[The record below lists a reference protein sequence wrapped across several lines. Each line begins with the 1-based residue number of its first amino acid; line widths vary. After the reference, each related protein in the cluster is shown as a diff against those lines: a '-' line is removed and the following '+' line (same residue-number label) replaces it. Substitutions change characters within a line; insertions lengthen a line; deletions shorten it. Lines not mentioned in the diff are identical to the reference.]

1 MLGYSHAGCVGVQRK
16 SQRYYPTM
24 LAINLA
30 TGASK
35 RGADSNMPGYIVV
48 ETNSRVYAY
57 TGGWTIATDITSRSR
72 RLQVVCS

>member
-1 MLGYSHAGCVGVQRK
+1 MVVVLVFGSVDGGCVGIQRK

-30 TGASK
+30 TGAST
-35 RGADSNMPGYIVV
+35 RGVDSNMPGYIVV

-57 TGGWTIATDITSRSR
+57 TGG
-72 RLQVVCS
+72 